1 MPTTIVWFR
10 RDMRLAD
17 NPALRYATGRGPVVP
32 VYILAPREESDR
44 PPGRA
49 SQWWLHRS
57 LQALSASL
65 LRHGVPL
72 VIRRADD
79 SLGMLRQLLRETG
92 ADSVVWNRLYEP
104 MHIDRDRK
112 IMRQL
117 RELGTDVRSFNAA
130 LLCEPW
136 TVKKKDGGPYRAF
149 TPYWRAA
156 SGDACSQVPETAAG
170 PILGLDTSPDGLEPG
185 APDLFPDIPRDRG
198 FHHCWR
204 PGEAGAHARLHA
216 FLERALDGY
225 GVKRNRPAE
234 QGTSGLSPHLHFGEI
249 GPRQIV
255 AALRQRLAEEGSPRA
270 DGERFLSELGWR
282 EFAHHLLYHHPDMPD
297 EPLDGRFREFPWSR
311 NHDAALRAWQRGQTG
326 IPVVDAGMR
335 QLWSSGWMHNRAR
348 MIVGSL
354 LTKNLLIP
362 WQTGQAWFW
371 DTLVD
376 ADLANNSMG
385 WQWIQGCGADAAP
398 YFRIFNPVRQAERF
412 DPDGH
417 YVRRWVP
424 ELARLPAKHIHAPWE
439 APPTMLRAAGVRL
452 GKHYPEPVVDLAR
465 SRSTALTAYRTM
477 RSRMA

>member
-1 MPTTIVWFR
+1 MPSTIVWFR

-17 NPALRYATGRGPVVP
+17 NPALRYATVRGPVVP
-32 VYILAPREESDR
+32 VFIHAPREESER

-49 SQWWLHRS
+49 SQWWLHHS

-79 SLGMLRQLLRETG
+79 SLGVLRQLLQETG

-104 MHIDRDRK
+104 MHIDRDHN

-117 RELGTDVRSFNAA
+117 REMGADVRSFNAA

-136 TVKKKDGGPYRAF
+136 TVKKKDGGSYRAF

-156 SGDACSQVPETAAG
+156 SGHACSQVPETAAG
-170 PILGLDTSPDGLEPG
+170 PIRGLNTPPDGLEPG
-185 APDLFPDIPRDRG
+185 APGLFPDIPRDRG
-198 FHHCWR
+198 FHHYWS
-204 PGEAGAHARLHA
+204 PGETGAHARLRT
-216 FLERALDGY
+216 FLEQALDGY
-225 GVKRNRPAE
+225 GVNRNRPAE

-255 AALRQRLAEEGSPRA
+255 AALRERLAEAGSPQA

-282 EFAHHLLYHHPDMPD
+282 EFAHHLLYHHPHMPD
-297 EPLDGRFREFPWSR
+297 EPIDDRFREFPWSR

-335 QLWSSGWMHNRAR
+335 QLRSSGWMHNRAR

-354 LTKNLLIP
+354 LTKNLRIP
-362 WQTGQAWFW
+362 WQTGEAWFW

-412 DPDGH
+412 DSDGH

-439 APPTMLRAAGVRL
+439 APPAMLRAAGIQL
-452 GKHYPEPVVDLAR
+452 GKHYPGPLVDLAR
-465 SRSTALTAYRTM
+465 SRRTALTAYRTM
-477 RSRMA
+477 RSRRA